1 MVTSTRMTVTVRN
14 LCRIGPSLLVATA
27 LVASLATPLPAQAQR
42 RGDPPLLVSYPTDG
56 AMTCDQ
62 ISVEIVRVAEIA
74 GIAAEN
80 AQNAEGQGQMADAAA
95 SVAVNAALYSG
106 VLGSV
111 PGLGLFANA
120 AGGMARRNAEARA
133 RAEAERVRVA
143 EQRHTLLTG
152 IYQGRQCGVVA
163 APPAV
168 AAAPEVVMAEE
179 AAEAA
184 AAAPEAPIVEPSAG
198 VAAATGDG
206 APVKDE

>member
-1 MVTSTRMTVTVRN
+1 MATSKQMTVTTRN
-14 LCRIGPSLLVATA
+14 LYRVGSSLLAATA
-27 LVASLATPLPAQAQR
+27 LVATLATPLTAHAQR

-62 ISVEIVRVAEIA
+62 ISAEIVRVAEIA
-74 GIAAEN
+74 GIAAGN
-80 AQNAEGQGQMADAAA
+80 AQAAQGQGQMAEAAA
-95 SVAVNAALYSG
+95 GVAVNAALYSG

-143 EQRHTLLTG
+143 EQRHTLLSG

-168 AAAPEVVMAEE
+168 AAAPAAVMAEGVVE
-179 AAEAA
+179 APVAEPEVPGVEPATAVEASA
-184 AAAPEAPIVEPSAG
+184 AAAPP
-198 VAAATGDG
+198 AAD
-206 APVKDE
+206 D

>member
-27 LVASLATPLPAQAQR
+27 LVATLATPLPAHAQR

-80 AQNAEGQGQMADAAA
+80 AQNAEGQGQIAEAAA
-95 SVAVNAALYSG
+95 GVAVNAALYSG

-152 IYQGRQCGVVA
+152 IYQGRQCGAVA
-163 APPAV
+163 APPTVV
-168 AAAPEVVMAEE
+168 AAQPVVMAEGIAE
-179 AAEAA
+179 TTAAE
-184 AAAPEAPIVEPSAG
+184 PPIVEPSAA
-198 VAAATGDG
+198 VATATADG
-206 APVKDE
+206 PPVTGE